1 MNEIKIIAG
10 TYGKGTGSYES
21 GLFKLPEGGQR
32 AVETLS
38 ELEIHG
44 DVAPEAHWVGQI
56 ASGLKGV
63 ISSSVKI
70 AGPLSLAASAVGAG
84 LNSINEGARP
94 RAVINAVFEDGSTI
108 IALVDLGI
116 ANLIQNDR
124 EVIRRALLRAGHSL
138 QGTRHVAESTDQ
150 SQSLTAQAAEVIH
163 EASDAASAALSSAI
177 GMFKRPS
184 SSSQ

>member
-1 MNEIKIIAG
+1 MNEIKVIAG
-10 TYGKGTGSYES
+10 TCGKGIGAYES
-21 GLFKLPEGGQR
+21 GLFKMPEGGQR
-32 AVETLS
+32 AVETLV

-63 ISSSVKI
+63 FSSSIKI

-84 LNSINEGARP
+84 LGAINEGSRP
-94 RAVINAVFEDGSTI
+94 RAVINAIFDDGSVI
-108 IALVDLGI
+108 IALTDLGV

-124 EVIRRALLRAGHSL
+124 DVIRRALLRAGHLPQPAQHDSSDPSPSF
-138 QGTRHVAESTDQ
+138 ST
-150 SQSLTAQAAEVIH
+150 QAAEVIH
-163 EASDAASAALSSAI
+163 EATDAASAALSSAI
-177 GMFKRPS
+177 GIFKRPT

>member
-1 MNEIKIIAG
+1 MNEIKFIAG
-10 TYGKGTGSYES
+10 TCGKGAGTYEA
-21 GLFKLPEGGQR
+21 GLFKMPEGGQR

-38 ELEIHG
+38 DLEIHG

-63 ISSSVKI
+63 LTSSVKI

-84 LNSINEGARP
+84 LNSLNEGARP
-94 RAVINAVFEDGSTI
+94 RAVINAVFEDGSMM
-108 IALVDLGI
+108 IALVDLGL

-124 EVIRRALLRAGHSL
+124 EVIRRALLRTGHVPQRTHNVSE
-138 QGTRHVAESTDQ
+138 GADTAP
-150 SQSLTAQAAEVIH
+150 SLTAQAAEVIH

-184 SSSQ
+184 SSS